1 MLAVM
6 TPGAAAIRPLNPET
20 HGAWTRVL
28 AKAGYM
34 IDPWHCDVDSG
45 AFVVGL
51 RTLSLLGL
59 RQNPCGIIDLVRAY
73 GQEDRATILCILEQ
87 ATATSSSFCFTAMVR
102 RPSGSAYQLCCIGNS
117 TLGEYG
123 AGGSLQGVFA
133 VPRSGSALPA

>member
-1 MLAVM
+1 MLTVM

-20 HGAWTRVL
+20 HGAWTRAL
-28 AKAGYM
+28 AKAGYV
-34 IDPWHCDVDSG
+34 IDRWHCDVDSG

-73 GQEDRATILCILEQ
+73 DQEDRATILSILEQ
-87 ATATSSSFCFTAMVR
+87 ATATSSSFCFSAMVR

-117 TLGEYG
+117 TLGAHG

-133 VPRSGSALPA
+133 VPRSRSALPA

>member
-1 MLAVM
+1 MLTVM
-6 TPGAAAIRPLNPET
+6 TPGAAAIKPLNPET

-34 IDPWHCDVDSG
+34 IDPWRCDVDSG

-51 RTLSLLGL
+51 QTLSLLGL

-73 GQEDRATILCILEQ
+73 DPKDRATILSILEK
-87 ATATSSSFCFTAMVR
+87 ATATSSSFCFSAMVR
-102 RPSGSAYQLCCIGNS
+102 RPGGSSRQLCCIGNS
-117 TLGEYG
+117 TIGEA

-133 VPRSGSALPA
+133 VPRNGAALPA